1 MSWKVHNTSTMCD
14 LCIGFPFS
22 TPYALLLDFLHCM
35 LLAYFRYITAT
46 LLLELMIQRFSI
58 RLVDALYLSISDG
71 LCFPEISMRQQ
82 HISALTAYKMNREM
96 IRMVT
101 TTPTTTAIA
110 ISISGDKCS
119 AKKNQNLKMSLHFFA
134 KRHFMKKS
142 LPRITKCMACLS
154 VPWALDNLNS

>member
-1 MSWKVHNTSTMCD
+1 
-14 LCIGFPFS
+14 
-22 TPYALLLDFLHCM
+22 M

-82 HISALTAYKMNREM
+82 HISALTAYKMTREM

-119 AKKNQNLKMSLHFFA
+119 AKKISIFQYLIKRLLKN
-134 KRHFMKKS
+134 FMKKS
-142 LPRITKCMACLS
+142 LTANHQMYGMSISAMGIG
-154 VPWALDNLNS
+154 

>member
-1 MSWKVHNTSTMCD
+1 MSWKVHNTSVQCVTYVG
-14 LCIGFPFS
+14 IGFPFS
-22 TPYALLLDFLHCM
+22 TPYATRYLLLDFLHCM

-119 AKKNQNLKMSLHFFA
+119 AKKI
-134 KRHFMKKS
+134 KKS
-142 LPRITKCMACLS
+142 ISLFSMS
-154 VPWALDNLNS
+154 